1 MNNIYKTL
9 VISAISFSILLVAC
23 SPYNSI
29 NLNNTFKASD
39 IVSEF
44 KNDYRKS
51 NKKYAGKTFTVIG
64 RIDQYYKN
72 RNREITI
79 ILSKKGQT
87 GGIRCNLVNSQKQIK
102 KPLKQGSNI
111 IIKGKCTGFKDFI
124 IMERCYI
131 IP

>member
-1 MNNIYKTL
+1 MRVYKTL
-9 VISAISFSILLVAC
+9 VISISISIMLIAC

-29 NLNNTFKASD
+29 NLNNTHKASD
-39 IVSEF
+39 IVTEF
-44 KNDYRKS
+44 KNDSKKS
-51 NKKYAGKTFTVIG
+51 IKKYIGKNFTVIG

-72 RNREITI
+72 KEITI
-79 ILSKKGQT
+79 ILSVKGQT
-87 GGIRCNLVNSQKQIK
+87 GGIKCNLVNSQKQIK